1 MFILTETVIRIVVT
15 VTKQFVPDLGHKE
28 LKSAILK
35 INISLRKNWYSL
47 PGLIFSLLDAFILL
61 LANLLI
67 IIFMITTIV
76 LYKLDLKNRY
86 MQLIHVHHT
95 VIL

>member
-1 MFILTETVIRIVVT
+1 MFIPTETVIRIVVT

-35 INISLRKNWYSL
+35 INISLRKSWYSL

-61 LANLLI
+61 LANLFIL
-67 IIFMITTIV
+67 FMITTIV